1 MATVTPMTGVRMY
14 RVTMTQ
20 ADGSK
25 GRHTAPFESG
35 VEAALQTLA
44 DFPDTR
50 RLSVIYLGTWSQ
62 VQRKERFDA

>member
-1 MATVTPMTGVRMY
+1 MPGVRMY

-25 GRHTAPFESG
+25 GRYTAPFESG
-35 VEAALQTLA
+35 AEAAVQTLA

-50 RLSVIYLGTWSQ
+50 RLSVIYVGTWSQ
-62 VQRKERFDA
+62 VQRKERCDA

>member
-1 MATVTPMTGVRMY
+1 MATVTPMPGVHMY

-20 ADGSK
+20 PDGSK
-25 GRHTAPFESG
+25 GRYTAPFACG
-35 VEAALQTLA
+35 VEAAVQTLA

-50 RLSVIYLGTWSQ
+50 RLSVIYLGTLSQ